1 MYQEVAFDPECL
13 SEYHYYGILKS
24 EFGFEK
30 GRYIV
35 APIKQWAKDAFQAA
49 KNSDQ
54 LKPVKKKSITNYL
67 NKLKKS
73 KVEHSLIL
81 PKYRALVNGD
91 NWNDWCQKQID
102 VAPFNSIIS
111 ENFNNAIS
119 YDDLIDGDARWVISP
134 TVRVRKNAAEI
145 ISVIKPL
152 IALGG
157 ILTIVDQYFRLVDNE
172 VLASILSEIN
182 SNDSIKAIKLV
193 TSIETNNPIQVYN
206 DTYAARYPNVPKFEL
221 IVSPE
226 RFFHDRYIISTLG
239 SIKAGH
245 GFSEGIE
252 QGTQADLLS
261 VSLCG
266 NEEAKDTLIWVSKMV
281 EEDKATT
288 TVLHGG

>member
-13 SEYHYYGILKS
+13 SEYHYYGLLKS

-35 APIKQWAKDAFQAA
+35 APIKQWARDAFQAA

-67 NKLKKS
+67 NKLQKS

-91 NWNDWCQKQID
+91 NWKDWCQKQID

-111 ENFNNAIS
+111 ESFNNAIS

-152 IALGG
+152 IVFGG
-157 ILTIVDQYFRLVDNE
+157 ILTIVDQYFRLADNE
-172 VLASILSEIN
+172 VLASILSEVN

-281 EEDKATT
+281 EEGKATT

>member
-13 SEYHYYGILKS
+13 SEYHYYGLLKS

-35 APIKQWAKDAFQAA
+35 APIKQWARDAFQAA

-67 NKLKKS
+67 NKLQKS

-111 ENFNNAIS
+111 ESFNNAIS

-134 TVRVRKNAAEI
+134 TVQVRKNAAEI

-172 VLASILSEIN
+172 VLASILSEVN
-182 SNDSIKAIKLV
+182 CNDSIKAIKLV

-266 NEEAKDTLIWVSKMV
+266 NEEAKDTLIWVRKMV
-281 EEDKATT
+281 EEGKATT